1 MVASL
6 FKLWLRELEEPLIP
20 TALYNDALIAS
31 KDYQQVVEIVQK
43 LPVYNRR
50 VLVFV
55 VSFVQI
61 FIQEKVVEKTK
72 MGPMNLGTFE
82 TLIRSSSLRDRDT
95 QKKKKKLIGEKMK
108 ALVLAPNIL
117 RTTADSLVTVFTNS
131 SFESKF
137 MQQLLEN
144 MKPGEIDSDYVP
156 VHGVAI
162 G

>member
-31 KDYQQVVEIVQK
+31 KDYRQVVEIVQK

-72 MGPMNLGTFE
+72 MGPMNLGTFG
-82 TLIRSSSLRDRDT
+82 TLIRSFSLRNR
-95 QKKKKKLIGEKMK
+95 KKKLIGEKMK

-162 G
+162 R

>member
-31 KDYQQVVEIVQK
+31 KDYRQVVEIVQK

-72 MGPMNLGTFE
+72 MGPMNLGTFG
-82 TLIRSSSLRDRDT
+82 TLIRSFSLRNR
-95 QKKKKKLIGEKMK
+95 KKKLIGEKMK

-156 VHGVAI
+156 VHGVAL

>member
-82 TLIRSSSLRDRDT
+82 TLIRSFSLRDRDT
-95 QKKKKKLIGEKMK
+95 KKKKKLIGEKNES
-108 ALVLAPNIL
+108 ARAGAQYSANYCRLA
-117 RTTADSLVTVFTNS
+117 
-131 SFESKF
+131 
-137 MQQLLEN
+137 
-144 MKPGEIDSDYVP
+144 G
-156 VHGVAI
+156 HGVHQFEL
-162 G
+162 

>member
-1 MVASL
+1 M
-6 FKLWLRELEEPLIP
+6 
-20 TALYNDALIAS
+20 
-31 KDYQQVVEIVQK
+31 
-43 LPVYNRR
+43 
-50 VLVFV
+50 
-55 VSFVQI
+55 
-61 FIQEKVVEKTK
+61 
-72 MGPMNLGTFE
+72 
-82 TLIRSSSLRDRDT
+82 
-95 QKKKKKLIGEKMK
+95 
-108 ALVLAPNIL
+108 LAPNIL

>member
-20 TALYNDALIAS
+20 AALYNDALIAS
-31 KDYQQVVEIVQK
+31 KDYRQVVEIVQK

-82 TLIRSSSLRDRDT
+82 TLIRSFSLRDRDR
-95 QKKKKKLIGEKMK
+95 KKKEK
-108 ALVLAPNIL
+108 
-117 RTTADSLVTVFTNS
+117 ADR
-131 SFESKF
+131 
-137 MQQLLEN
+137 
-144 MKPGEIDSDYVP
+144 
-156 VHGVAI
+156 
-162 G
+162 

>member
-82 TLIRSSSLRDRDT
+82 TLIRSFSLRDRDT
-95 QKKKKKLIGEKMK
+95 KKKKRK
-108 ALVLAPNIL
+108 
-117 RTTADSLVTVFTNS
+117 S
-131 SFESKF
+131 
-137 MQQLLEN
+137 
-144 MKPGEIDSDYVP
+144 
-156 VHGVAI
+156 
-162 G
+162 

>member
-31 KDYQQVVEIVQK
+31 KDYRQVVEIVQK

-82 TLIRSSSLRDRDT
+82 TLIRSFSLRNR
-95 QKKKKKLIGEKMK
+95 KKKLIGEKMK

-117 RTTADSLVTVFTNS
+117 RTIADSLVTVFTNS

-156 VHGVAI
+156 VHGVAL

>member
-31 KDYQQVVEIVQK
+31 KDYRQVVEIVQK

-82 TLIRSSSLRDRDT
+82 TLIRSFSLRDRDR
-95 QKKKKKLIGEKMK
+95 KKKEKLIGEKNES
-108 ALVLAPNIL
+108 ARAGAQYSANYCRLA
-117 RTTADSLVTVFTNS
+117 
-131 SFESKF
+131 
-137 MQQLLEN
+137 
-144 MKPGEIDSDYVP
+144 G
-156 VHGVAI
+156 HGVHQFEL
-162 G
+162 

>member
-31 KDYQQVVEIVQK
+31 KDYRQVVEIVQK

-82 TLIRSSSLRDRDT
+82 TLIRSFSLRDRDT
-95 QKKKKKLIGEKMK
+95 KKKKKKLIGEKNES
-108 ALVLAPNIL
+108 ARAGAQYSANYCRLA
-117 RTTADSLVTVFTNS
+117 
-131 SFESKF
+131 
-137 MQQLLEN
+137 
-144 MKPGEIDSDYVP
+144 G
-156 VHGVAI
+156 HGVHQFEL
-162 G
+162 

>member
-31 KDYQQVVEIVQK
+31 KDYRQVVEIVQK
-43 LPVYNRR
+43 LPIYNRR

-82 TLIRSSSLRDRDT
+82 TLIRSFSLRDRAT
-95 QKKKKKLIGEKMK
+95 KKKEK
-108 ALVLAPNIL
+108 
-117 RTTADSLVTVFTNS
+117 ADR
-131 SFESKF
+131 
-137 MQQLLEN
+137 
-144 MKPGEIDSDYVP
+144 
-156 VHGVAI
+156 
-162 G
+162 

>member
-20 TALYNDALIAS
+20 AALYNDALIAS

-61 FIQEKVVEKTK
+61 FIREKVVEKTK
-72 MGPMNLGTFE
+72 MGPMNLGTFG
-82 TLIRSSSLRDRDT
+82 TLIRCFLAQR
-95 QKKKKKLIGEKMK
+95 QKKKRK
-108 ALVLAPNIL
+108 
-117 RTTADSLVTVFTNS
+117 S
-131 SFESKF
+131 
-137 MQQLLEN
+137 
-144 MKPGEIDSDYVP
+144 
-156 VHGVAI
+156 
-162 G
+162 